1 MASRAN
7 GDPVPKWVWW
17 NPLTWFAR
25 GTPAEEIVEQDGQQ
39 KESCFQDLVAP
50 SLRASSTTR
59 GANTDDGLASHIS
72 AQGRPAAPVQP
83 APPATAAPPLER
95 KKPNRKA
102 KSRSKQMVDLPS
114 PAVIR
119 AVIPAKEEEHVQQVS
134 DSPKTAPVQP
144 VSPQPVL
151 PKTPEPPVNNGEP
164 VLEPRAFAAQSMVM
178 NELLG
183 ASADALQQYEDA
195 SFTGV
200 GQATQS
206 SPSTDAVPAPSQAFQ
221 VSMVHRVEVP
231 EALGEPTSTTASA
244 SDMTTRGVDKAEASD
259 EGPQHAS
266 TALPATEA
274 ADGDDKTQ
282 VQGLNEVFFESLF
295 SRDASLLR
303 NDRKATSRAKP
314 RVDTPPPPMGLFKTE
329 VKGEGLKPLPREFK
343 PRSALSSEP
352 NKVRPR
358 PRSQPVKESE
368 AQRAA
373 ASDEGAQHAST
384 TLPATEAADG
394 DDGTQTQGL
403 NEEFADMAAR
413 FDREAQEFESLFSR
427 DPWFLRNNLE
437 ATPRAKPRVDT
448 PPPPLGLFKAEVE
461 GKGLPPLPPGTMKTR
476 REFKPRKGA
485 GRTQVGKGDT
495 GDVLDP
501 AASEAHGVRPRSD
514 SQPAKE
520 SEAQKAAVDE
530 YLRMLK
536 RTRDG
541 RGMLP
546 AEVGRSCPVFDADV
560 MIVSIKL
567 MRELHIYTHICLKM
581 YACIYL
587 IRVRILRAGPDRAR
601 RDGVPGP
608 TLRAHPAGASLL
620 LVYSKR

>member
-1 MASRAN
+1 
-7 GDPVPKWVWW
+7 
-17 NPLTWFAR
+17 
-25 GTPAEEIVEQDGQQ
+25 
-39 KESCFQDLVAP
+39 
-50 SLRASSTTR
+50 
-59 GANTDDGLASHIS
+59 
-72 AQGRPAAPVQP
+72 
-83 APPATAAPPLER
+83 
-95 KKPNRKA
+95 
-102 KSRSKQMVDLPS
+102 
-114 PAVIR
+114 
-119 AVIPAKEEEHVQQVS
+119 
-134 DSPKTAPVQP
+134 
-144 VSPQPVL
+144 
-151 PKTPEPPVNNGEP
+151 
-164 VLEPRAFAAQSMVM
+164 MVM
-178 NELLG
+178 NQLLG

-200 GQATQS
+200 GQVTQS

-244 SDMTTRGVDKAEASD
+244 SDMTTCGVDKAEASD

-266 TALPATEA
+266 TTLPATEA
-274 ADGDDKTQ
+274 VDGDDGTQ
-282 VQGLNEVFFESLF
+282 VQGLNQDYEVLYELLF
-295 SRDASLLR
+295 GRDASPLR

-314 RVDTPPPPMGLFKTE
+314 RVDTPPPPMGLVKTE

-343 PRSALSSEP
+343 PKMHAGPSASKFRLP
-352 NKVRPR
+352 PD
-358 PRSQPVKESE
+358 SQRAEESE
-368 AQRAA
+368 ALKAA
-373 ASDEGAQHAST
+373 ASDEGPQHAST
-384 TLPATEAADG
+384 TLPATEAADD

-403 NEEFADMAAR
+403 NEGFADMAAR

-427 DPWFLRNNLE
+427 DPWGLRNNLE

-448 PPPPLGLFKAEVE
+448 PPPPMGLFKTEAE
-461 GKGLPPLPPGTMKTR
+461 GKGLPPLPPSAMKTR

-546 AEVGRSCPVFDADV
+546 AEVGRSCPVYFDADV
-560 MIVSIKL
+560 IKL
-567 MRELHIYTHICLKM
+567 MRELHIYIHITCMLK
-581 YACIYL
+581 YICIYL

-601 RDGVPGP
+601 RDGVLGP

-620 LVYSKR
+620 FMY